1 MVLFSEDH
9 IQETRR
15 RGRIEVICGSMFS
28 GKTEELIR
36 RMKRAKFAR
45 QRVEIFKP
53 AIDTRYSEGDVVS
66 HDSNTISSTPID
78 SSASIL
84 LFTSEIDV
92 VGIDEAQFF
101 DSGLIDVCNQ
111 LANNGVRVI
120 IAGLDMDFKGIPFGP
135 MPALCAIADEVSKV
149 HAICVKCGQLAS
161 FSHRTVK
168 NDKQVLLGET
178 AEYEPLCR
186 ECLTII
192 GTAHVSANSVEEVK
206 NTIYEQHPEIVAIE
220 LDRGRYTRLKNEMM
234 GIEEDDTISVSKIIK
249 EEKVGLF
256 LATTILSYFQSKIG
270 EDVDVK
276 PGSEMIG
283 AIEAAE
289 DLEIPIALIDRE
301 INTTLQRALNKMGF
315 VEKLKFAFSL
325 LTSIFSSDEEDEIDI
340 EELKNPDN
348 LDELME
354 FFKDESPKVYEVL
367 VQERDAYLAGNL
379 LRIPQDHVIAV
390 VGAGHKPGINRYLD
404 NPETIPP
411 LSQLEITKEKKG
423 IPWFKVILALIPIL
437 FVVIFFLAYISGIN
451 ITWNLYDFIII
462 SMIMGFIGSILSG
475 SKIQSAVVGGLV
487 APLTIIHPLLA
498 AGWFS
503 GLVEAKYRKVRKRD
517 MANLTKI
524 ESLKDLWHNNIVR
537 ILLVVVG
544 TNLGVSLATL
554 VILPSQVFIPLFM
567 KIFGG

>member
-1 MVLFSEDH
+1 
-9 IQETRR
+9 
-15 RGRIEVICGSMFS
+15 MFFL
-28 GKTEELIR
+28 K
-36 RMKRAKFAR
+36 
-45 QRVEIFKP
+45 
-53 AIDTRYSEGDVVS
+53 
-66 HDSNTISSTPID
+66 
-78 SSASIL
+78 
-84 LFTSEIDV
+84 
-92 VGIDEAQFF
+92 
-101 DSGLIDVCNQ
+101 
-111 LANNGVRVI
+111 
-120 IAGLDMDFKGIPFGP
+120 
-135 MPALCAIADEVSKV
+135 
-149 HAICVKCGQLAS
+149 
-161 FSHRTVK
+161 
-168 NDKQVLLGET
+168 
-178 AEYEPLCR
+178 R

-192 GTAHVSANSVEEVK
+192 GTAHVSANSVAEVK

-315 VEKLKFAFSL
+315 VEKLKFGFSL

-340 EELKNPDN
+340 EE
-348 LDELME
+348 
-354 FFKDESPKVYEVL
+354 FKDESPKVYEVL
-367 VQERDAYLAGNL
+367 VQERDAYLAGNI

-411 LSQLEITKEKKG
+411 LSQLDITKEKKG
-423 IPWFKVILALIPIL
+423 IPWFKIILALIPIL

-517 MANLTKI
+517 MVNLTKI